1 MSGLSWHRITTACSG
16 RASRAADAEA
26 VGLRST
32 KEDNMD
38 FDPDVK
44 AGTVKV
50 GSLLRQAR
58 ELSVHGNEAKERRL
72 FDEALA
78 LAEANADPLGSQ
90 APKTLDES
98 LEGWQ
103 SRVTREG
110 IPVRCGVLTGNTS
123 GMKTVE

>member
-1 MSGLSWHRITTACSG
+1 
-16 RASRAADAEA
+16 
-26 VGLRST
+26 
-32 KEDNMD
+32 MD
-38 FDPDVK
+38 FDSDVK

-98 LEGWQ
+98 LGGLAAVPSNQ
-103 SRVTREG
+103 G
-110 IPVRCGVLTGNTS
+110 GDTGEMR
-123 GMKTVE
+123 GAYWKHL

>member
-1 MSGLSWHRITTACSG
+1 
-16 RASRAADAEA
+16 
-26 VGLRST
+26 
-32 KEDNMD
+32 MD
-38 FDPDVK
+38 FDSDVK

-98 LEGWQ
+98 LGGWRQ

-123 GMKTVE
+123 DMKTVE